1 MLSLSESQK
10 IAGARRWAAP
20 AALALASVALPR
32 PARAD
37 QFVVVDETYTATAQ
51 NTDDSHYRVDPRAGS
66 PTNWRS
72 PVDYAS
78 GRAHARL
85 EVITKPSTRKTL
97 YNICYEATP
106 SYACMGYSPA
116 YTAPGVYDFEFPFST
131 FYQYNMV
138 DWSKGVRK
146 IALIL
151 KDENEAKKQG
161 DPAFYPTQIHITITI
176 VAPGS
181 TYVPPMPM
189 PMADAGMEMDAAM
202 PRDGGALADAGM
214 VDAAMA
220 AGAGASAGTGMGTGT
235 GGVSGT
241 TAWGTAGSGGRFS
254 VGAGA
259 GGAANAGGTGA
270 RGASG
275 TGGAGATPGAA
286 PPAAPPSASSDDGAG
301 CAVAHGRS
309 PRALA
314 WLWLGTGLFLF
325 RRASAR
331 RRPRTQGDIYG

>member
-1 MLSLSESQK
+1 MLSLNDSQK

-32 PARAD
+32 PARAE

-161 DPAFYPTQIHITITI
+161 DPAFYPTKIHITITI
-176 VAPGS
+176 VAPGG
-181 TYVPPMPM
+181 TYVPPTA
-189 PMADAGMEMDAAM
+189 MADAGMEMDAAM
-202 PRDGGALADAGM
+202 PRDGGALADAG
-214 VDAAMA
+214 VADAAI
-220 AGAGASAGTGMGTGT
+220 AGRGAAGTGTGTGMGT

-241 TAWGTAGSGGRFS
+241 NAWGTAGSGGRFS

-275 TGGAGATPGAA
+275 TGGAGATPGAS
-286 PPAAPPSASSDDGAG
+286 PPAAPPSASSDGGTG